1 MPYGY
6 MSTLSF
12 ALLFP
17 WLYRKIM
24 AKKLLD
30 WDQNYASESEK
41 ELISN
46 LSL

>member
-6 MSTLSF
+6 MSTFFF
-12 ALLFP
+12 ALLLP

-24 AKKLLD
+24 AKQLLD
-30 WDQNYASESEK
+30 WDKNYASESEK